1 MNPAALINLLLLAL
15 FGLQHS
21 LMARQTFKDK
31 VKITKPRRAF
41 ALASLAVLAIM
52 AVLWQPMPE
61 LAWHLKGPVAIGLYI
76 VWTFGLQLVL
86 FGCISINARELL
98 GLAEPAPPEFHT
110 PFLYTI
116 VRHPIYLGAIMVLWA
131 APRMT
136 QGRLLFAAGMTL
148 YILIGIQFE
157 ERDLERTFGDVYRVY
172 KQRVPMLIPSL
183 QKPLPPQPPPP

>member
-1 MNPAALINLLLLAL
+1 MNHAALINLSLLAL

-21 LMARQTFKDK
+21 LMARQSFKDK
-31 VKITKPRRAF
+31 VKIPKPRRAY
-41 ALASLAVLAIM
+41 ALATLAVLAVM
-52 AVLWQPMPE
+52 AILWQPMPE
-61 LAWHLKGPVAIGLYI
+61 VAWHFKGAVAIGLYI

-86 FGCISINARELL
+86 FGGMSINARELL

-131 APRMT
+131 APLMT
-136 QGRLLFAAGMTL
+136 HGRLLFAAGMTL

-157 ERDLERTFGDVYRVY
+157 ERDLERTFGEVYRVY

-183 QKPLPPQPPPP
+183 QKPLPLSFRVT

>member
-1 MNPAALINLLLLAL
+1 MNQAALINLSLLVL

-21 LMARQTFKDK
+21 VMARQSFKEK
-31 VKITKPRRAF
+31 VRIPKPRRAY
-41 ALASLAVLAIM
+41 ALATLAVLAIM
-52 AVLWQPMPE
+52 AVFWQPMPE
-61 LAWHLKGPVAIGLYI
+61 VAWHFKGPVAIGLYI

-86 FGCISINARELL
+86 FGGMSINARELL
-98 GLAEPAPPEFHT
+98 GLAEPAPPEFRT

-136 QGRLLFAAGMTL
+136 HGRLLFAAGMTL

-157 ERDLERTFGDVYRVY
+157 ERDLERTFGEVYRVY